1 MKRKKD
7 IKSPQDK
14 MDAYRRSAIVYKV
27 FTVAFTLAAV
37 VLAVVTLYPYFFSV
51 IASLRKGFNI
61 YSFRFKFSDL
71 TPYAYERI
79 LFGLKD
85 YETGITIWKWMLNS
99 LILSASTTLLT
110 LLFSSMGG
118 YALARIEFAGKKAWF
133 AAILAVM
140 MIPGQITLVPKY
152 IMIVRGLEWGNSY
165 TGLIVPF
172 LFSAYYTFMMRQ
184 FFLSFPKELEEAAI
198 RDGMGRIGIFVK
210 MLLPLSRAPLLAAGT
225 LLFMGSWGS
234 YLWPKLLLQKQEMY
248 PISVGMT
255 LMMNSKYKAA
265 PSIPIA
271 AAIITMLPLLILFI
285 IFQRYFMESIANT
298 GSKGA

>member
-184 FFLSFPKELEEAAI
+184 FFLSFPKELEESAI
-198 RDGMGRIGIFVK
+198 IDGMGRIGIFVK

>member
-14 MDAYRRSAIVYKV
+14 MDAYRRSAMVYKV
-27 FTVAFTLAAV
+27 FTIAFTLVAIG
-37 VLAVVTLYPYFFSV
+37 LAVITLYPYLFSL

-61 YSFRFKFSDL
+61 YSFQFRFSDL
-71 TPYAYERI
+71 TTYAYERI

-85 YETGITIWKWMLNS
+85 YETGITIWRWMLNS

-118 YALARIEFAGKKAWF
+118 YALARMEFAGKKAWF

-198 RDGMGRIGIFVK
+198 MDGMGRIGIFVK
-210 MLLPLSRAPLLAAGT
+210 MLLPLSKAPLLAAGT

-234 YLWPKLLLQKQEMY
+234 YLWPKLLLQKQELY